1 MNRKTNK
8 KIALFDILTSRCIEI
23 LQLTFDKDRNVIS
36 NGEIMEW
43 CDVEAISL
51 SNPIPYDNDK
61 IDAILFFGD
70 GTIEFHLEKE
80 CDAINWYY
88 FSTDFIKL
96 VLEEINNKDYEKR
109 I

>member
-1 MNRKTNK
+1 MNINTNK
-8 KIALFDILTSRCIEI
+8 KIALFDILTTRCIEI

-43 CDVEAISL
+43 CDAEAISL

-88 FSTDFIKL
+88 FPTDFIKL
-96 VLEEINNKDYEKR
+96 VLEEINNKNYEK
-109 I
+109 